1 MRDGMAEVTATV
13 ARDQFGEQ
21 VTRASYAHE
30 ATWVTR
36 RGRRVAAIV
45 PVDVPQ
51 AWEAAE
57 NAEDVRLFDESMS
70 DPGDSVPWEQVK
82 AELGL

>member
-1 MRDGMAEVTATV
+1 
-13 ARDQFGEQ
+13 
-21 VTRASYAHE
+21 
-30 ATWVTR
+30 
-36 RGRRVAAIV
+36 V
-45 PVDVPQ
+45 PVDVLE

-70 DPGDSVPWEQVK
+70 DLGDSVPWEQVK

>member
-1 MRDGMAEVTATV
+1 MAEVTATD
-13 ARDQFGEQ
+13 ARDQFGEL
-21 VTRASYAHE
+21 VNRASYAHE

-45 PVDVPQ
+45 PVDVLE

-57 NAEDVRLFDESMS
+57 NAEDVRLFDESMA
-70 DPGDSVPWEQVK
+70 DPGDSIPWEQVK